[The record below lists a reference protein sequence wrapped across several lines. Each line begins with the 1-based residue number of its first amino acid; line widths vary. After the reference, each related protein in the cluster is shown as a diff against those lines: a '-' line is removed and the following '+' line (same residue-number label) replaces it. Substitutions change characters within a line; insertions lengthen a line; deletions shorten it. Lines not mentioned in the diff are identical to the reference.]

1 MLTAAQ
7 VEFEGYCKLT
17 RVEEIMDFARRMGF
31 HKIGIATCVGLI
43 RESRA
48 LARILRVHGFA
59 VFGVACKAGA
69 VDKTAVGIDPAC
81 HAVGKNMCNPIFQA
95 KRLNREGTELNIV
108 VGLCVGHDSLFYR
121 YSDALVTTLVAK
133 DRVTGHNPAAV
144 LYQLDSYYKRL
155 LIPSDPA

>member
-1 MLTAAQ
+1 M
-7 VEFEGYCKLT
+7 
-17 RVEEIMDFARRMGF
+17 
-31 HKIGIATCVGLI
+31 
-43 RESRA
+43 
-48 LARILRVHGFA
+48 
-59 VFGVACKAGA
+59 
-69 VDKTAVGIDPAC
+69 DKTAVGIDPAC

-155 LIPSDPA
+155 LTPSDPA

>member
-1 MLTAAQ
+1 MLSKSNLILAAAPTEMMAAQ
-7 VEFEGYCKLT
+7 SFGLT
-17 RVEEIMDFARRMGF
+17 
-31 HKIGIATCVGLI
+31 
-43 RESRA
+43 
-48 LARILRVHGFA
+48 LAPVSYTHLDVYKRQ
-59 VFGVACKAGA
+59 
-69 VDKTAVGIDPAC
+69 
-81 HAVGKNMCNPIFQA
+81 GKNMCNPILQA

-155 LIPSDPA
+155 LTPSDPA